1 MGYEHIHRAIT
12 EVLNMKEDIILVKE
26 ETVMCDNGHP
36 VQYITVP
43 EGEVVTCGY
52 CDRKFRRI

>member
-1 MGYEHIHRAIT
+1 
-12 EVLNMKEDIILVKE
+12 MKEDIILVKE

-43 EGEVVTCGY
+43 EGQVVTCGY